1 MLWMGLMVMWKM
13 INTDTMIKNKMR
25 MDMIK
30 KDLMIIDIQGVPL

>member
-1 MLWMGLMVMWKM
+1 MVMWKM